1 MQKSDDRHEVSQAIA
16 DVIESCLD
24 RGMKLPLQVAFMS
37 SNGSTAA
44 ARYVEGQENCECEI
58 LAEHIVDEGLA
69 LPIHMMVIDES
80 GGAVRAL
87 LGRDSNLR
95 GSH

>member
-1 MQKSDDRHEVSQAIA
+1 MQKSDDRGEVSQAIA

-37 SNGSTAA
+37 LNGSTTV
-44 ARYVEGQENCECEI
+44 ARYVDGQDSCECEI
-58 LAEHIVDEGLA
+58 LAEHIVDEGLD

-80 GGAVRAL
+80 GGAVRAV
-87 LGRDSNLR
+87 LGRGSNLR
-95 GSH
+95 NLH